1 MDLPPSRKRDAPLID
16 VYGFSAPC
24 DYGGAGILSRFSPSL
39 SPLASLFFSRS
50 IWGATEAL
58 RRRLASIDFITR
70 LGRSSIQSRGLLLV
84 LGYFC
89 EFPRELRQG
98 RLLAED
104 LRKPVAD
111 VRPLHVALEHVPAL
125 AYEVIDEQPPL
136 GVRVE
141 GPRPLLEVGLP
152 LGERAPQVAPAVG
165 GRRRRR
171 RLLGG

>member
-58 RRRLASIDFITR
+58 RRRLASVDFITR
-70 LGRSSIQSRGLLLV
+70 LSSIQSRGLLLV

-104 LRKPVAD
+104 LREPVAD
-111 VRPLHVALEHVPAL
+111 VRPLCIAET
-125 AYEVIDEQPPL
+125 
-136 GVRVE
+136 
-141 GPRPLLEVGLP
+141 VGD
-152 LGERAPQVAPAVG
+152 AVC
-165 GRRRRR
+165 GRRKFNTTYIDHTEGSKKANSGWESYGDFRT
-171 RLLGG
+171 LYFLC

>member
-104 LRKPVAD
+104 LREPVAD
-111 VRPLHVALEHVPAL
+111 VRPLCIAET
-125 AYEVIDEQPPL
+125 
-136 GVRVE
+136 
-141 GPRPLLEVGLP
+141 VGD
-152 LGERAPQVAPAVG
+152 AVC
-165 GRRRRR
+165 GRRKFNTTYIDHTEGSKKANSGWEKLRRFPNIIFFMYGV
-171 RLLGG
+171 LTWV

>member
-111 VRPLHVALEHVPAL
+111 VRPLCIAET
-125 AYEVIDEQPPL
+125 
-136 GVRVE
+136 
-141 GPRPLLEVGLP
+141 VGD
-152 LGERAPQVAPAVG
+152 AVC
-165 GRRRRR
+165 GRRKFSTIYIDHTEGSRKTNSGWESYDDFRTSYVLCMER
-171 RLLGG
+171 

>member
-104 LRKPVAD
+104 LREPVAD
-111 VRPLHVALEHVPAL
+111 VRPLCIAET
-125 AYEVIDEQPPL
+125 
-136 GVRVE
+136 
-141 GPRPLLEVGLP
+141 VGD
-152 LGERAPQVAPAVG
+152 AVC
-165 GRRRRR
+165 GRRKFNTTYIDHTEGSGHSIFYVWRAS
-171 RLLGG
+171 